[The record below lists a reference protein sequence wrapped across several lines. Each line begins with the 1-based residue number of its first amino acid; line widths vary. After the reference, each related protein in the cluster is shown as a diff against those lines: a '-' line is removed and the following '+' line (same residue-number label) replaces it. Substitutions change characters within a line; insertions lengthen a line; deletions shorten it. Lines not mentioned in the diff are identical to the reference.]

1 MSDGGAPGMD
11 RRETHRPRFYAP
23 VEIEIGGQKLKTRS
37 QDLSQEGMLVETGE
51 PLPEGTE
58 FHARIF
64 IADVDPIEADCVV
77 KRHLRGV
84 GMGVEFVEMSPADR
98 VQLRKLLAGLPH

>member
-1 MSDGGAPGMD
+1 MSDVGAPGMD

-23 VEIEIGGQKLKTRS
+23 VEFEVGGKKLKTRS
-37 QDLSQEGMLVETGE
+37 QDISQEGMLIETQE
-51 PLPEGTE
+51 SLAEGTE

-77 KRHLRGV
+77 KRRVPGV
-84 GMGVEFVEMSPADR
+84 GLGVEFVEMSRGDR